1 MVCLQRRLII
11 RKRARLDAIE
21 IIDAIAIDSEDDAS
35 RFSDALEARYR
46 QLVITG
52 PSLRIRQEYGA
63 DIKIAL
69 FKSWLIFFTVT
80 DKAVMVR
87 RVLHGR
93 SHPKRNQA
101 KVSKT

>member
-1 MVCLQRRLII
+1 MVFAQRKLII
-11 RKRARLDAIE
+11 RKLARLDAIE
-21 IIDAIAIDSEDDAS
+21 IIDIIARDSEDEAL
-35 RFSDALEARYR
+35 RFADALEARYR
-46 QLVITG
+46 QLIITG
-52 PSLRIRQEYGA
+52 ASLRIRQEYGA

-80 DKAVMVR
+80 DKALMIR

-101 KVSKT
+101 KVSKP